1 MPRLF
6 FKGFYHADGLN
17 ITCAISRVCH
27 YRTGIPKT
35 ELEKFKQ
42 HPFEPGLGAFFLV
55 GMKFRP
61 EKRSVFVGVG
71 RWVNPSRESGLAV
84 DPVGDFPVAGCFSAQ
99 YPA

>member
-1 MPRLF
+1 M
-6 FKGFYHADGLN
+6 N
-17 ITCAISRVCH
+17 IISR
-27 YRTGIPKT
+27 
-35 ELEKFKQ
+35 KFLLGLL
-42 HPFEPGLGAFFLV
+42 PWIGSFEPGLGAFFLV